1 MGCDSSNVILLA
13 GAADDR
19 VSPEVSID
27 GKARGALSYAF
38 ARSLEGHADADKDGV
53 ITRKE
58 LVQFVRATVPQRS
71 DSQQV
76 IVSKPDQADD
86 VAFMRLK

>member
-1 MGCDSSNVILLA
+1 MGCDFSNVILLA

-19 VSPEVSID
+19 VSREVSID

-38 ARSLEGHADADKDGV
+38 ARSLKGHADADEDGV

-58 LVQFVRATVPQRS
+58 LVQFVRATVLQRS